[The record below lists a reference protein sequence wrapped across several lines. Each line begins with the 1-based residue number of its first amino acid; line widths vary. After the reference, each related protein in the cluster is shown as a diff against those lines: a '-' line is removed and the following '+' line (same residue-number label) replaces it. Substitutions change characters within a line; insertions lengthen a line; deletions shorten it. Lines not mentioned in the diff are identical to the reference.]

1 MSDNGE
7 FSAHLR
13 ARTLEAF
20 GLKPHDIGVAP
31 VPWHV
36 RLWRAATFAYRRG
49 KAIDWRSYNAA
60 EAEARTRQEA
70 YKAALPGRMDEITD
84 QLSECL
90 PDGMRFERVTGDDR

>member
-60 EAEARTRQEA
+60 EAEARTRQEDSGEDQV
-70 YKAALPGRMDEITD
+70 AAAAGKFSPWPPPAPGDTD
-84 QLSECL
+84 
-90 PDGMRFERVTGDDR
+90 RER